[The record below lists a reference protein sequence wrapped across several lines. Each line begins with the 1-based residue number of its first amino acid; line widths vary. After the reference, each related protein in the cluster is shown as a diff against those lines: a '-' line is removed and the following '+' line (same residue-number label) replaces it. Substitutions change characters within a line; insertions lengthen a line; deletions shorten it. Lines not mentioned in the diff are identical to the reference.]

1 MNNQQLHES
10 GLNIIRNPDESF
22 IFEWDSKDPRWSWMN
37 TLTDDQMQTMIEKL
51 ILDKQSENDNQL
63 S

>member
-1 MNNQQLHES
+1 MTETNKKIDTS

-22 IFEWDSKDPRWSWMN
+22 TFEWDNKDPRWSWMN

-51 ILDKQSENDNQL
+51 ILDKQSENDN
-63 S
+63 

>member
-22 IFEWDSKDPRWSWMN
+22 IFEWDRNDYRWSWMN
-37 TLTDDQMQTMIEKL
+37 NLTDDQIQTIIQNMML
-51 ILDKQSENDNQL
+51 NQQSENDN
-63 S
+63 